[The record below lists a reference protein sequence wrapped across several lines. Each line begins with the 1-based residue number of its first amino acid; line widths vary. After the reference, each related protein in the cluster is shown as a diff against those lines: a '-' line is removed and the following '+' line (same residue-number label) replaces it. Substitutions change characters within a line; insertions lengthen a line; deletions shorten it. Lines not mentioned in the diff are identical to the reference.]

1 MNKICQKCGNT
12 IPEGMEVCPQCE
24 GAQAESG
31 SDILKVALN
40 SGTESQP
47 EIIETTEATE
57 TSVTTDS
64 TEISAEQK
72 SNVPEEEKKPRTK
85 KRTAGQRPANGQR
98 PAGQRP
104 ANGKRPAGQRP
115 ANGQRPAAQRP
126 ANGKRPAGQRP
137 ANGQC
142 PAGQRPANGQ
152 RPAGQKTANGQRPAG
167 QRPVNSQKA
176 RATAPV
182 EEEKKGNRG
191 AVIGITVGLIAAL
204 LLIAGGATFML
215 YKMGFFNQMSDEE
228 LLATNRP
235 AVESVV
241 EAPSV
246 EEVPEILTESA
257 VEEEPVVEDSILEG
271 SSFEET
277 FVEEVPVVV
286 PEDEEAIVV
295 SKFKVTGA
303 ETIYLYAR
311 GQTVEPVY
319 VIEPTEAAKHIE
331 WTSSDETIATVNNIG
346 VISARRGGSCTITGT
361 CGDQS
366 ITLYIQCSFEVP
378 TTILDMNLEDITMNY
393 EGQTA
398 ELAIDYDLTEE
409 QIAATIWESSN
420 PEVAM
425 VDEAGNVTALTSGT
439 AIITASIGEYTAS
452 CIVRCVNVTGNR
464 GVNNDSSEFV
474 INYEDVTLTRKGEYF
489 ELKLKSVVGNE
500 LPEFEWKS
508 SNKDVATVDSNGV
521 VTAVGNGTANIT
533 TSVGGDDFRCIVRV
547 RIDG

>member
-12 IPEGMEVCPQCE
+12 IPEGMEFCPQCE
-24 GAQAESG
+24 GIKAES
-31 SDILKVALN
+31 SNDILKAALVA
-40 SGTESQP
+40 GAEPQP
-47 EIIETTEATE
+47 ETTEAPTE
-57 TSVTTDS
+57 KKEET
-64 TEISAEQK
+64 AE
-72 SNVPEEEKKPRTK
+72 NEKKPQAR
-85 KRTAGQRPANGQR
+85 KRPANSQRPAGQRPQNGQRRPANSQNPANGQKTTNKQRPSGQRPANGQKPATQR

-104 ANGKRPAGQRP
+104 QN
-115 ANGQRPAAQRP
+115 
-126 ANGKRPAGQRP
+126 
-137 ANGQC
+137 
-142 PAGQRPANGQ
+142 
-152 RPAGQKTANGQRPAG
+152 GQKTANGQRP
-167 QRPVNSQKA
+167 RP
-176 RATAPV
+176 TAPV
-182 EEEKKGNRG
+182 EEKKGNRA

-204 LLIAGGATFML
+204 LLIAGGAAFML
-215 YKMGFFNQMSDEE
+215 YKMGFFNSMTDEE

-235 AVESVV
+235 AVESAV

-246 EEVPEILTESA
+246 EEVPEILVEST
-257 VEEEPVVEDSILEG
+257 VEDPVIEDSVIEG

-277 FVEEVPVVV
+277 FVEEIPV
-286 PEDEEAIVV
+286 EEPTEGDTVAVT
-295 SKFKVTGA
+295 KFKVTGA

-319 VIEPTEAAKHIE
+319 VIEPSEAARYIE
-331 WTSSDETIATVNNIG
+331 WTSSDETIATVSNIG

-361 CGDQS
+361 CGDMS
-366 ITLYIQCSFEVP
+366 ITLYIQCAFEVP

-398 ELAIDYDLTEE
+398 ELAIDYELTEE
-409 QIAATIWESSN
+409 QIAATVWESSA

-500 LPEFEWKS
+500 VPEFEWET

-533 TSVGGDDFRCIVRV
+533 ASVGGDDFRCIVRV
-547 RIDG
+547 RIDE